1 MDRDFDEALLAELLI
16 ERLVPLV
23 EQAKA
28 TKGGNAG
35 AWERLLR
42 DLTQTDPKMTFQNL
56 KDDQIF
62 QMITG
67 FKDFERRTVIGGSK
81 KPKLNQAI
89 LDRARTIK
97 GFESHHI
104 FGLDENQM
112 ITMLMTKPSDLAGV
126 SAVRRA
132 NDRVAYFQTQ
142 RNLGRKSGTD
152 MASIVSEARM
162 THAGGQVP
170 GKGKSLSQAASYHPE
185 GTKVPEPF
193 KYEVGMENPEAAA
206 MEFYQTNEQLAQ
218 RSAVLQ
224 DPNTPTYSNRIRA
237 LREQTIQ
244 RSDNPVITRQMWAK
258 GEFDKLDKLY
268 PDLGIAQ
275 TYQEG
280 MMPGARTSDRLVK
293 PGEVVDPLKGN
304 LELAGMSP
312 GKRGAARLLGKLNDI
327 PLPIKGGVVG
337 GAMTVL
343 GGIGD
348 AIAGQEG
355 VQKVQKAQSP
365 RERVKGTL
373 QATSGALG
381 VASAVAP
388 NPLTVGGSAVTGFL
402 GSVMEHFDQKRG
414 RQQRDSALQTGIETS
429 TAAEVPAQ
437 ITQYNRTPNRY
448 ERRNR

>member
-112 ITMLMTKPSDLAGV
+112 ITVLMTKPSDLAGV

-142 RNLGRKSGTD
+142 RDLGRKSGTD
-152 MASIVSEARM
+152 PASIVSEARM

-170 GKGKSLSQAASYHPE
+170 GQGRSLSQAASYHPD
-185 GTKVPEPF
+185 GTKVAEPF
-193 KYEVGMENPEAAA
+193 RYEVGMENPEAAA

-244 RSDNPVITRQMWAK
+244 LSDNPVKTRKMWER
-258 GEFDKLDKLY
+258 GEFDELDKLY

-293 PGEVVDPLKGN
+293 PGEVIDPLEGN

-312 GKRGAARLLGKLNDI
+312 GKRGAARLLGKLGKIADT
-327 PLPIKGGVVG
+327 PLIG
-337 GAMTVL
+337 GAIAAGSVL
-343 GGIGD
+343 LAGGGIQEAAAAGID
-348 AIAGQEG
+348 AENPIDAGPVADAGMSYPQQVRQHFDEKRG
-355 VQKVQKAQSP
+355 RIQGRIDRLRK
-365 RERVKGTL
+365 RGRTL
-373 QATSGALG
+373 QAQQAEEELSKVPSGAI
-381 VASAVAP
+381 
-388 NPLTVGGSAVTGFL
+388 N
-402 GSVMEHFDQKRG
+402 
-414 RQQRDSALQTGIETS
+414 
-429 TAAEVPAQ
+429 
-437 ITQYNRTPNRY
+437 TP
-448 ERRNR
+448 